1 MLSTK
6 QREIEIA
13 KRLYRSDKEHII
25 VMSSDWADVYN
36 TFAATQ
42 RKDFE
47 DRGYVCVYDT
57 RDAAVS
63 EG

>member
-1 MLSTK
+1 MLSTQ

-13 KRLYRSDKEHII
+13 KRLYRRNKKHII

-36 TFAATQ
+36 VFAAVH

-47 DRGYVCVYDT
+47 DSGYVCVYDT
-57 RDAAVS
+57 RDTVMFD
-63 EG
+63 G